1 MKKYEYHQPQTLA
14 EAHGI
19 MARLKGRAKYIAG
32 GTDLM
37 IRVKH
42 RIIEPEALISL
53 RGVEELRGFEYKGSL
68 RFGSMTLFRELER
81 NALIAERFQALAG
94 AVSVL
99 ANPQV
104 RNVATVGGNLCNAA
118 PSADCAPPLMVM
130 DAILTLEGTGGV
142 RQAPVADFFTG
153 PGKSCLE
160 PDEILSFITI
170 PEMEPHTGMAFFK
183 IGRVSQDIAVVNA
196 AALVVMEGKTCR
208 KARIAVGAVAPTP
221 LRIARAEE
229 FLEGKK
235 LTSETLEEMAGIVES
250 EVRPIT
256 DVRSTETYRR
266 TVSGVLVK
274 RAVTQALKN
283 LGSQGNGSEAKSGSV
298 VSTVGHGSTQDRVA
312 GLELLDACAIGT
324 PLRKDVHFILNGHH
338 VFGEVKSHQILLDVL
353 RDTFGFKGA
362 KLGCGQGECGACTVL
377 VDGNPVDS
385 CLYPA
390 FEVSGKTVTTIEGLM
405 GEGNKMHPLQEAFIQ
420 HGGIQCGFC
429 TPGMI
434 LSSKALL
441 DENPNPDEAAIR
453 RGISG
458 NLCRC
463 TGYVQIVESIRQ
475 AALKEGRR

>member
-1 MKKYEYHQPQTLA
+1 MKKYEYYQPRTLS
-14 EAHGI
+14 EAHG
-19 MARLKGRAKYIAG
+19 MMERLKGNARYIAG

-37 IRVKH
+37 IRLKQKIV
-42 RIIEPEALISL
+42 ESEALISL
-53 RGVEELRGFEYKGSL
+53 RDIEELRGLEYNGSL
-68 RFGSMTLFRELER
+68 RIGSMTLFRDLER
-81 NALIAERFQALAG
+81 NTLITDNFQALAG

-118 PSADCAPPLMVM
+118 PSAECAPPLLVM
-130 DAILTLEGTGGV
+130 DAVLTLEGPGGV

-153 PGKSCLE
+153 PGKSSME
-160 PDEILSFITI
+160 PAEILSFITV
-170 PEMEPHTGMAFFK
+170 PEMEPHTGTAFFK
-183 IGRVSQDIAVVNA
+183 IGRVSQDIAIVNA
-196 AALVVMEGKTCR
+196 AVLVVMDGETCR
-208 KARIAVGAVAPTP
+208 KARVAVGAVAPTP
-221 LRIARAEE
+221 LRLFKTEE

-235 LTSETLEEMAGIVES
+235 LIPEILEEMAAMVEE

-256 DVRSTETYRR
+256 DIRSTEAYRR

-274 RAVTQALKN
+274 RAVAQAVKN
-283 LGSQGNGSEAKSGSV
+283 LNSGGSVSGPKGRTVVSKTGNGAAQGRV
-298 VSTVGHGSTQDRVA
+298 VDA
-312 GLELLDACAIGT
+312 GLSDACAIGT
-324 PLRKDVHFILNGHH
+324 PLRKEIHFVLNGHH
-338 VFGEVKSHQILLDVL
+338 VFGEVKSHQVLLDVL

-362 KLGCGQGECGACTVL
+362 KQGCGQGECGACTVL

-390 FEVSGKTVTTIEGLM
+390 FEAAGKTVITIEGLM

-420 HGGIQCGFC
+420 HGGVQCGFC

-441 DENPNPDEAAIR
+441 DENPNPDEEAIR

-463 TGYVQIVESIRQ
+463 TGYVQIVESIKE
-475 AALKEGRR
+475 AVLKKM